1 MRRMSTKPLIDIVD
15 EMSLW
20 FTLVNKGLDPE
31 TVKFYQEL
39 ADING
44 KSSSL
49 TYLIEAIEG
58 FKDFLSQEPDI
69 YEWKE
74 DEFYFQ

>member
-1 MRRMSTKPLIDIVD
+1 MSTKINIVD

-39 ADING
+39 AEING

-49 TYLIEAIEG
+49 YYLIEAIEG
-58 FKDFLSQEPDI
+58 FKDFLSQEPAI
-69 YEWKE
+69 EWKE

>member
-1 MRRMSTKPLIDIVD
+1 MSTKIDIVD

-20 FTLVNKGLDPE
+20 FTLVNKGLDPN

-44 KSSSL
+44 KSSPFY
-49 TYLIEAIEG
+49 YLIEAIEG
-58 FKDFLSQEPDI
+58 FKDFLSQEPAI
-69 YEWKE
+69 EWKE
-74 DEFYFQ
+74 DEFFFQ

>member
-1 MRRMSTKPLIDIVD
+1 MTTKIDIVD

-20 FTLVNKGLDPE
+20 FTLVNKGLDPS

-49 TYLIEAIEG
+49 YYLIEAIEG
-58 FKDFLSQEPDI
+58 FKDFLSQEPAI
-69 YEWKE
+69 EWKE

>member
-1 MRRMSTKPLIDIVD
+1 MSTKPLIDIVD

-31 TVKFYQEL
+31 TVTFYQEL

-49 TYLIEAIEG
+49 YYLIEAIEG
-58 FKDFLSQEPDI
+58 FKDFLSQEPPI
-69 YEWKE
+69 EWKE

>member
-1 MRRMSTKPLIDIVD
+1 MSTKKAEPLIDIVD

-39 ADING
+39 AEING

-49 TYLIEAIEG
+49 YYLIEAIEG
-58 FKDFLSQEPDI
+58 FKDFLSQEPAI
-69 YEWKE
+69 EWQE

>member
-1 MRRMSTKPLIDIVD
+1 MTTKIDIVD
-15 EMSLW
+15 EMTLW
-20 FTLVNKGLDPE
+20 FTLVNKGLDPN

-44 KSSSL
+44 KSSSFY
-49 TYLIEAIEG
+49 YLIEAIEG
-58 FKDFLSQEPDI
+58 FKDFLSQEPDV

-74 DEFYFQ
+74 DEFFFQ

>member
-1 MRRMSTKPLIDIVD
+1 MSTKPLIDIVD